1 MNYFSSDNT
10 YFFGEIQMQ
19 KQEITPST
27 RKDLLK
33 RVKGLAVK
41 RNTPISEMMTNLEKD
56 VFSPCNPSRWSDE
69 IRLLLKGIYGP
80 GFSTWS
86 RHDP

>member
-56 VFSPCNPSRWSDE
+56 VFSQKEGCNQIGKCISDS
-69 IRLLLKGIYGP
+69 LNWTL
-80 GFSTWS
+80 T
-86 RHDP
+86 